1 MINFDKKKI
10 VGSGVE
16 MGTST
21 GELAQGGEQNTERP
35 ESGPGELG
43 TNNNDGME
51 ITTSAL
57 QNGKLDIN
65 FIIFFYKV

>member
-1 MINFDKKKI
+1 
-10 VGSGVE
+10 

-57 QNGKLDIN
+57 QNGKLDYK
-65 FIIFFYKV
+65 FFFYKV